1 MVKLKLAAS
10 ACCWTGGMVVMVKG
24 KKKAG
29 IIAGILFFIL
39 YFFTAV
45 RPIPRETILV
55 SQWLSSLESAP
66 VAEAAAGAENSGAPA
81 GAVLPF
87 RLGSRFGYVDAQGR
101 FLINRAPKGEVFFSA
116 DLWADIEAEPERIEI
131 RNWLDEP
138 VLAIENPRSYPG
150 FLDGRVF
157 LVNSEQNALS
167 EVDAEGKIK
176 WTYEFAAPLTCIDAA
191 AGLVLTGSVDGA
203 VEVLDNA
210 GKRVFFFEPG
220 GSRRSVILGCAIS
233 RDGSR
238 LGIVS
243 GLDNQRFLLLERFGG
258 SGGEYKVIYHEFL
271 EQGFRRAVHIAF
283 IDQDRWIVFER
294 EGGVG
299 VYEIGSRQ
307 GATIPLNGEI
317 AAIDTAGGGGLFFVI
332 SSLPGERKELVGV
345 RLPGR
350 IVMRAP
356 FKSGGVF
363 LGRTGSRL
371 FVGGGST
378 LASFELE
385 KK

>member
-1 MVKLKLAAS
+1 
-10 ACCWTGGMVVMVKG
+10 MVVKQ
-24 KKKAG
+24 KKKNG
-29 IIAGILFFIL
+29 IIAGGLLFIL
-39 YFFTAV
+39 YFFVAA

-55 SQWLSSLESAP
+55 PQWLSSLESIP
-66 VAEAAAGAENSGAPA
+66 VAEAAGEPESAGAPA
-81 GAVLPF
+81 DAGLPF
-87 RLGSRFGYVDAQGR
+87 SLGSRFGYVDAQGR
-101 FLINRAPKGEVFFSA
+101 FLINRAPKGEVFFSN
-116 DLWADIEAEPERIEI
+116 DLWTDIEPEPERIEI

-138 VLAIENPRSYPG
+138 VLAIDSPRAYPG
-150 FLDGRVF
+150 FLDGRIF
-157 LVNSEQNALS
+157 LVGSEQNALS
-167 EVDAEGKIK
+167 EVDSSGTIK

-191 AGLVLTGSVDGA
+191 AGLVLTGSVDGV
-203 VEVLDNA
+203 VEVLDSA

-220 GSRRSVILGCAIS
+220 GSRRAVILGCAIS

-243 GLDNQRFLLLERFGG
+243 GIDDQRFLLLERFGG
-258 SGGEYKVIYHEFL
+258 PEGEYKVIYHEFL
-271 EQGFRRAVHIAF
+271 EDGFRRAVHVAF

-299 VYEIGSRQ
+299 VYEISSRQ
-307 GATIPLNGEI
+307 GAKIPLKGEI

-332 SSLPGERKELVGV
+332 SSLPDERKELVGV

-350 IVMRAP
+350 IVICAP

-363 LGRTGSRL
+363 LGRTGSQL

-378 LASFELE
+378 LASFKLE